1 VIRFLYNLLWPVGLL
16 LLLPGYLRKMFRRGG
31 YRRNFGQRFAI
42 YDRAVRARL
51 GIQPPVWLHAV
62 SVGEAAIALKLARS
76 ILQIKA
82 DARFALTTT
91 TTTGFAFAEN
101 NAVPEI
107 EVLYTPLDFWPVM
120 RRAFTVINPER
131 VILVEAE
138 VWPNLMANAARQ
150 GIPVALVNARL
161 SPRSERRF
169 LRFRTF
175 VAPAFRQLDLVCV
188 PEAEDV
194 ERWSALGVIPDR
206 ITHTG
211 SIKYDPEEPAA
222 NRSRSIVEEGQAQR
236 PVLLGG
242 STHPGEEEIL
252 ARVFLELRSQ
262 FPDLLLF
269 LAPRHVERVAQLRKQ
284 LESMSLRVR
293 LCSEL
298 DGNLAASAEVLL
310 LDRTGDLRSW
320 YPLGSVVFVGKS
332 LAAAG
337 GQNPV
342 EPITA
347 GKPVIFGPHMENF
360 ASLAAEL
367 IRNHGGIEVRD
378 QESMAAA
385 VADLLKDSGRR
396 VQLVE
401 NARRVIDHHRGA
413 TMRTA
418 ELVLQMSKMKW
429 PGTSLRQRAAQ

>member
-1 VIRFLYNLLWPVGLL
+1 MIRFLYNLLWPVGLL

-211 SIKYDPEEPAA
+211 SIKYDPEEPAP

-332 LAAAG
+332 LAAGG

-378 QESMAAA
+378 QDSMAAA

-418 ELVLQMSKMKW
+418 ELVLQMSKMK
-429 PGTSLRQRAAQ
+429 

>member
-1 VIRFLYNLLWPVGLL
+1 
-16 LLLPGYLRKMFRRGG
+16 MFRRGG

-211 SIKYDPEEPAA
+211 SIKYDPEEPAP

-378 QESMAAA
+378 QDSMAAA

-418 ELVLQMSKMKW
+418 ELVLQMSKMK
-429 PGTSLRQRAAQ
+429 